1 MRKEV
6 AGLKILV
13 VGRGGREH
21 AICKKLNESVL
32 VEKVFCAPG
41 NAGIAEDAELVNID
55 EMDFAGLA
63 DFAERQGIELTVIGP
78 ENPLAA
84 GIVDYFQQRGLAVF
98 GPNQKAAQLESS
110 KSFAKELMKKYQ
122 IPTASY
128 AVFEEYEE
136 AKAYIVQHG
145 APIVLK
151 ADGLA
156 AGKGV
161 TVAMTLEEALSALE
175 EMLLNQKFGEA
186 SSKLVIEEYLQG
198 EEYSLMAFVHGEK
211 VYPMVAA
218 QDHKRAYDGDKGP
231 NTGGMGAYSPVP
243 HLPADIVDQSV
254 REILE
259 PCAKAMVKEGCPFTG
274 VIFAGLM
281 MTKQGPKTIEFNA
294 RFGDPETQVVLPR
307 LESDLAQVFLDV
319 LAGKDPQLK
328 WKEEAVLGVVLAS
341 EGYPGSY
348 QKGVPIKGLD
358 EIEQA
363 TVYHAGTIRSEKGA
377 ICSDGG
383 RVLLVAASGAS
394 VEAAQQQVYREMKK
408 LDQPGFF
415 YRKDIGA
422 RAIARFS
429 S

>member
-63 DFAERQGIELTVIGP
+63 DFAERQDIELTVIGP

-98 GPNQKAAQLESS
+98 GPNRKAAQLESS

-128 AVFEEYEE
+128 AVFEEFEE

-243 HLPADIVDQSV
+243 HLPADIVEQSV

-408 LDQPGFF
+408 LDKHGFF

>member
-1 MRKEV
+1 M
-6 AGLKILV
+6 KILV

-21 AICKKLNESVL
+21 AICKKLNESLL

-41 NAGIAEDAELVNID
+41 NAGIAEDVEIVNIN

-78 ENPLAA
+78 EAPLAA

-110 KSFAKELMKKYQ
+110 KSFAKELMAKYQ

-128 AVFEEYEE
+128 AVFEEFEE

-175 EMLLNQKFGEA
+175 EMLMNKKFGEA

-243 HLPADIVDQSV
+243 HLPAEIVEQSV

-259 PCAKAMVKEGCPFTG
+259 PCAKAMVKEGRPFTG

-341 EGYPGSY
+341 KGYPGSY
-348 QKGVPIKGLD
+348 QKGVPILGLD
-358 EIEQA
+358 DIEKA
-363 TVYHAGTIRSEKGA
+363 TIYHAGTIRSEKGT

-383 RVLLVAASGAS
+383 RVLLVAASGAT
-394 VEAAQQQVYREMKK
+394 VEEAKQQVYKEMKK
-408 LDQPGFF
+408 LDQDSFF

>member
-41 NAGIAEDAELVNID
+41 NAGIAENAELVNID

-63 DFAERQGIELTVIGP
+63 DFAERQDIELTVIGP
-78 ENPLAA
+78 ENPLAV

-98 GPNQKAAQLESS
+98 GPNRKAAQLESS

-128 AVFEEYEE
+128 AVFEEFEE

-198 EEYSLMAFVHGEK
+198 EEYSLMAFVQGEK

-243 HLPADIVDQSV
+243 HLPADIVEQSV

-408 LDQPGFF
+408 LDQAGFF

>member
-1 MRKEV
+1 M
-6 AGLKILV
+6 KILV

-63 DFAERQGIELTVIGP
+63 DFAEREGIELTVIGP

-98 GPNQKAAQLESS
+98 GPNRKAAQLESS

-128 AVFEEYEE
+128 AVFEEFEE

-243 HLPADIVDQSV
+243 HLPTDIVEQSV

-281 MTKQGPKTIEFNA
+281 MTIQGPKTIEFNA

-341 EGYPGSY
+341 EGYPESY

>member
-128 AVFEEYEE
+128 AVFEEFEE

-243 HLPADIVDQSV
+243 HLPADIVEQSV

>member
-63 DFAERQGIELTVIGP
+63 DFAERQDIELTVIGP

-98 GPNQKAAQLESS
+98 GPNRKAAQLESS

-198 EEYSLMAFVHGEK
+198 EEYSLMAFVQGEK

-243 HLPADIVDQSV
+243 YLPADIVEQSV

>member
-63 DFAERQGIELTVIGP
+63 DFAERQDIELTVIGP

-98 GPNQKAAQLESS
+98 GPNRKAAQLESS

-128 AVFEEYEE
+128 AVFEEFEE

-186 SSKLVIEEYLQG
+186 SSKLVIEQYLQG
-198 EEYSLMAFVHGEK
+198 EEYSLMAFVQGEK
-211 VYPMVAA
+211 VYPMVAV

-243 HLPADIVDQSV
+243 HLPADIVEQSV

>member
-63 DFAERQGIELTVIGP
+63 DLAEREGIELTVIGP

-98 GPNQKAAQLESS
+98 GPNRKAAQLESS

-128 AVFEEYEE
+128 AIFEEFEE

-243 HLPADIVDQSV
+243 HLPADIVEQSV

>member
-55 EMDFAGLA
+55 EMDFVGLA

-243 HLPADIVDQSV
+243 HLPADIVEQSV

>member
-243 HLPADIVDQSV
+243 HLPADIVEQSV

>member
-55 EMDFAGLA
+55 EMDFVGLA

-186 SSKLVIEEYLQG
+186 SSKLVIEQYLQG
-198 EEYSLMAFVHGEK
+198 EEYSLMAFVQGEK

-243 HLPADIVDQSV
+243 HLPADIVEQSV

>member
-21 AICKKLNESVL
+21 AICKKLNESVF

-63 DFAERQGIELTVIGP
+63 DFAERQDIELTVIGP

-198 EEYSLMAFVHGEK
+198 EEYSLMAFVQGEK

-243 HLPADIVDQSV
+243 HLPADIVEQSV

-408 LDQPGFF
+408 LDQAGFF

>member
-1 MRKEV
+1 M
-6 AGLKILV
+6 KILV

-63 DFAERQGIELTVIGP
+63 DFAERQDIELTVIGP
-78 ENPLAA
+78 ENPLAV

-98 GPNQKAAQLESS
+98 GPNRKAAQLESS

-128 AVFEEYEE
+128 AVFEEFEE

-198 EEYSLMAFVHGEK
+198 EEYSLMAFVQGEK

-243 HLPADIVDQSV
+243 HLPADIVEQSV

-408 LDQPGFF
+408 LDQAGFF

>member
-1 MRKEV
+1 M
-6 AGLKILV
+6 KILV

-21 AICKKLNESVL
+21 AICKKLNESIL

-41 NAGIAEDAELVNID
+41 NAGIAEDAEIVNIN

-63 DFAERQGIELTVIGP
+63 DFAERQDIELTVIGP

-243 HLPADIVDQSV
+243 HLPADIVEQSV

-259 PCAKAMVKEGCPFTG
+259 PCAKAMVKEGRPFTG

-363 TVYHAGTIRSEKGA
+363 TIYHAGTIRCEKGT
-377 ICSDGG
+377 ICSNGG
-383 RVLLVAASGAS
+383 RVLLVAASGATIE
-394 VEAAQQQVYREMKK
+394 EAKQQAYKEMKK
-408 LDQPGFF
+408 LDQDAFF

>member
-63 DFAERQGIELTVIGP
+63 DFAEREGIELTVIGP

-98 GPNQKAAQLESS
+98 GPNRKAAQLESS

-198 EEYSLMAFVHGEK
+198 EEYSLMAFVQGEK

-243 HLPADIVDQSV
+243 HLPADIVEQSV

-328 WKEEAVLGVVLAS
+328 WKEEVVLGVVLAS

>member
-1 MRKEV
+1 M
-6 AGLKILV
+6 KILV

-55 EMDFAGLA
+55 EMDFVGLA

-175 EMLLNQKFGEA
+175 EMLLSQKFGEA

-198 EEYSLMAFVHGEK
+198 EEYSLMAFVQGEK

-243 HLPADIVDQSV
+243 HLPADIVEQSV

-429 S
+429 F

>member
-1 MRKEV
+1 M
-6 AGLKILV
+6 KILV

-63 DFAERQGIELTVIGP
+63 DFAERQDIELTVIGP

-128 AVFEEYEE
+128 VVFEEYEE

-198 EEYSLMAFVHGEK
+198 EEYSLMAFVQGEK

-243 HLPADIVDQSV
+243 HLPADIVEQSV

-348 QKGVPIKGLD
+348 QKGVSIKGLD

>member
-63 DFAERQGIELTVIGP
+63 DFAERQDIELTVIGP

-98 GPNQKAAQLESS
+98 GPNRKAAQLESS

-128 AVFEEYEE
+128 AVFEEFEE

-211 VYPMVAA
+211 VYPMVVA

-243 HLPADIVDQSV
+243 HLPADIVEQSV

-408 LDQPGFF
+408 LDQAGFF

>member
-98 GPNQKAAQLESS
+98 GPNRKAAQLESS

-211 VYPMVAA
+211 VYPMVVA

-243 HLPADIVDQSV
+243 HLPADIVEQSV

>member
-198 EEYSLMAFVHGEK
+198 EEYSLMAFVQGEK

-243 HLPADIVDQSV
+243 HLPADIVEQSV

>member
-1 MRKEV
+1 M
-6 AGLKILV
+6 KILV

-41 NAGIAEDAELVNID
+41 NAGIAEDAELVKID

-63 DFAERQGIELTVIGP
+63 DFAERQGIELTVVGP

-98 GPNQKAAQLESS
+98 GPDQKAAQLESS

-136 AKAYIVQHG
+136 AKTYIIQHG

-198 EEYSLMAFVHGEK
+198 EEYSLMAFVQGEK

-243 HLPADIVDQSV
+243 HLPADIVEQSV

-319 LAGKDPQLK
+319 LAGKDPHLK

-348 QKGVPIKGLD
+348 QKGVPITGLD

-383 RVLLVAASGAS
+383 RVLLVAASGS
-394 VEAAQQQVYREMKK
+394 TVEAARQQVYRELKK

>member
-63 DFAERQGIELTVIGP
+63 DFAERQDIELTVIGP

-98 GPNQKAAQLESS
+98 GPNRKAAQLESS

-128 AVFEEYEE
+128 AIFEEFEE

-243 HLPADIVDQSV
+243 HLPADIVEQSV

>member
-63 DFAERQGIELTVIGP
+63 DFAERQDIELTVIGP

-98 GPNQKAAQLESS
+98 GPNRKAAQLESS

-128 AVFEEYEE
+128 AVFEEFEE

-243 HLPADIVDQSV
+243 HLPADIVEQSV

>member
-63 DFAERQGIELTVIGP
+63 DFAERQDIELTVIGP

-98 GPNQKAAQLESS
+98 GPNRKAAQLESS

-128 AVFEEYEE
+128 AVFEEFEE

-198 EEYSLMAFVHGEK
+198 EEYSLMAFVQGEK

-243 HLPADIVDQSV
+243 HLPADIVEQSV

>member
-55 EMDFAGLA
+55 EMDFVGLA

-243 HLPADIVDQSV
+243 HLPADIVEQSV

-348 QKGVPIKGLD
+348 QKESPSRD
-358 EIEQA
+358 
-363 TVYHAGTIRSEKGA
+363 
-377 ICSDGG
+377 
-383 RVLLVAASGAS
+383 
-394 VEAAQQQVYREMKK
+394 
-408 LDQPGFF
+408 
-415 YRKDIGA
+415 
-422 RAIARFS
+422 
-429 S
+429 

>member
-211 VYPMVAA
+211 VYPMVVA

-243 HLPADIVDQSV
+243 HLPADIVEQSV

-429 S
+429 F